1 MKRITKLD
9 SSTEID
15 ILICNIIVDFS
26 DEDKEWIKSLKFD
39 DLISLHHNV
48 GRWIRN
54 RLKLWHNKELCQKF
68 KEEMGLDEPDEISQW
83 IMEKIWNKLQK

>member
-39 DLISLHHNV
+39 DLILLHHSL
-48 GRWIRN
+48 GRHIRN
-54 RLKLWHNKELCQKF
+54 ILKLWQDKELCQKF
-68 KEEMGLDEPDEISQW
+68 KEEMGSNEPDEISQW
-83 IMEKIWNKLQK
+83 IMEKIWKKL

>member
-15 ILICNIIVDFS
+15 ILICNIIVDLS
-26 DEDKEWIKSLKFD
+26 DEDKEWIKSLRVD
-39 DLISLHHNV
+39 DLISLHYNV

-54 RLKLWHNKELCQKF
+54 RLELWHNKELCQKF
-68 KEEMGLDEPDEISQW
+68 KEEMGSDEPDEISQW
-83 IMEKIWNKLQK
+83 IIEKIWKKL